1 LIFNFRSSLTPLAF
15 HWFSLSNRLNRLMK
29 TAPNYFYNKVK
40 VMTDNR
46 NQLNSNYDD
55 QGYFV
60 IRDYFNASE
69 ISSLRKIILKFHAL
83 WKHDNADFYQQE
95 AFNSS
100 LITGSKYLEFDERV
114 MLFNFISSKKI
125 MHVVDS
131 VISANPA
138 FMNTQLF
145 FNPVNPEQKD
155 FWHRDCQYDHDVE
168 VQKKVI
174 HDTQVVHL
182 RVPLFDELGMEL
194 VPGTHKRWDS
204 NEEFD
209 VRQEEKG
216 RVSSDSLSTGKKI
229 KLAAG
234 DLLVFSADMIHRG
247 LYGLDRL
254 ALDILV
260 FDSATNFVDY
270 VDDDCLPDSSMLD
283 KITAPSLFMNTI
295 HLKL

>member
-1 LIFNFRSSLTPLAF
+1 MVGNQS
-15 HWFSLSNRLNRLMK
+15 
-29 TAPNYFYNKVK
+29 
-40 VMTDNR
+40 
-46 NQLNSNYDD
+46 QLNSNYTE

-69 ISSLRKIILKFHAL
+69 LSSLRKIILKFHEL
-83 WKHDNADFYQQE
+83 WKKDNAKFYQEE

-100 LITGSKYLEFDERV
+100 LITGSQYLDYNERV
-114 MLFNFISSKKI
+114 VLFNFIGSKKI
-125 MHVVDS
+125 MKVVDS
-131 VISANPA
+131 VIPTNPA

-145 FNPVNPEQKD
+145 FNPVNPQQKD

-174 HDTQVVHL
+174 HETQVVHL

-194 VPGTHKRWDS
+194 VPGTHKRWD
-204 NEEFD
+204 NDEEFN

-216 RVSSDSLSTGKKI
+216 RVSSENLSTGKKVE
-229 KLAAG
+229 LAAG

-260 FDSATNFVDY
+260 FDPSADFIDY
-270 VDDDCLPDSSMLD
+270 VDDDCLPDISMLD
-283 KITAPSLFMNTI
+283 KINDPRLFRNTLN
-295 HLKL
+295 LKSTS

>member
-1 LIFNFRSSLTPLAF
+1 MELMVNNRSQSQ
-15 HWFSLSNRLNRLMK
+15 N
-29 TAPNYFYNKVK
+29 
-40 VMTDNR
+40 
-46 NQLNSNYDD
+46 NYDE

-60 IRDYFNASE
+60 IRNYFNDAE
-69 ISSLRKIILKFHAL
+69 ISSLRKVVLKFHQL
-83 WKHDNADFYQQE
+83 WKKDNAQFYQEE

-100 LITGSKYLEFDERV
+100 LITGSQYLAGDDRV
-114 MLFNFISSKKI
+114 KLFNFISSQKVI
-125 MHVVDS
+125 AVVES

-145 FNPVNPEQKD
+145 FNPVNPQQKD
-155 FWHRDCQYDHDVE
+155 FWHRDCQYDHDIE
-168 VQKKVI
+168 AQKKVI

-194 VPGTHKRWDS
+194 VPGTHKRWD
-204 NEEFD
+204 NDEEFD
-209 VRQEEKG
+209 VRQENKG
-216 RVSSDSLSTGKKI
+216 RVSSDSLSNGKKI

-260 FDSATNFVDY
+260 FDSAADFVDY
-270 VDDDCLPDSSMLD
+270 VDDDCLPDIAMLD
-283 KITAPSLFMNTI
+283 KIDDPRLFMTTLQ
-295 HLKL
+295 LKSKH